1 MPIKIVDT
9 NSTQLKA
16 CHCRV
21 GGAIASIALLCC
33 GYAQAQTPAAG
44 AGQGWPA
51 KPIRVLVGAPPGG
64 TSDILVR
71 LIGAKL
77 TEVWGQ
83 PVISDAR
90 PGANGNIAVEI
101 LVRAASDG
109 YTLVL
114 MDLGNL
120 AISPSMYLKLPF
132 DIIRDLTP
140 VTTVTF
146 SPYLLTAHPSL
157 PVKTV
162 AELISLAKK
171 NPGKLNVPV
180 GLGSTLHLS
189 TLAMQQRVGT
199 KWVYVPTKG
208 GQSSVL
214 SVMTGDG
221 DFLMMGVLQTWVH
234 VKSGKLKLIAVSSEQ
249 REPMFPHVPTV
260 AETPGLE
267 GYSAGSWQGI
277 IGPAKLP
284 AEIVTKLFNEVKRI
298 IALPDVGEKLVAQ
311 GSRPQAKTPQEMA
324 QWLAS
329 EKEKWAKVVKESGY
343 KVE

>member
-1 MPIKIVDT
+1 LEDIEMTSIQSSIQSRYATGV
-9 NSTQLKA
+9 
-16 CHCRV
+16 V
-21 GGAIASIALLCC
+21 VIAALC
-33 GYAQAQTPAAG
+33 GWNYAQAQAPSASSAQ
-44 AGQGWPA
+44 AWPA

-77 TEVWGQ
+77 TETWGQ
-83 PVISDAR
+83 QVISDSR
-90 PGANGNIAVEI
+90 PGANGNIAVEM
-101 LVRAASDG
+101 LTRAAPDG
-109 YTLVL
+109 YTLML

-132 DIIRDLTP
+132 DIIRDIAP
-140 VTTVTF
+140 IIPVTF
-146 SPYLLTAHPSL
+146 SPYLLTTHPSL
-157 PVKTV
+157 PVKNV
-162 AELISLAKK
+162 AELIALAKK
-171 NPGKLNVPV
+171 HPGKLNVPV
-180 GLGSTLHLS
+180 GLGSTIHLS
-189 TLAMQQRVGT
+189 TLAMQQRLGT

-221 DFLMMGVLQTWVH
+221 DFLMMGVVQTWVH
-234 VKSGKLKLIAVSSEQ
+234 VKSGKLKLLAVSSEQ
-249 REPMFPHVPTV
+249 RDTMFPQVPTV

-277 IGPAKLP
+277 IAPAKLP
-284 AEIVTKLFNEVKRI
+284 ADIVNRVYNEVKRV
-298 IALPDVGEKLVAQ
+298 IALPDVSEKLTAQ
-311 GSRPQAKTPQEMA
+311 GSRPQTKTPQEMG

-329 EKEKWAKVVKESGY
+329 EKERWAKVVKESGY

>member
-1 MPIKIVDT
+1 MEGIGMSSMRSGIHSRYAIVVIV
-9 NSTQLKA
+9 S
-16 CHCRV
+16 
-21 GGAIASIALLCC
+21 GALCSC
-33 GYAQAQTPAAG
+33 GYANAQTPAAG
-44 AGQGWPA
+44 SPQAWPV

-83 PVISDAR
+83 QVISDSR
-90 PGANGNIAVEI
+90 PGANGNIAVEM
-101 LVRAASDG
+101 LARAAPDG
-109 YTLVL
+109 YTLML

-132 DIIRDLTP
+132 DIIRDITP
-140 VTTVTF
+140 IIPVTF
-146 SPYLLTAHPSL
+146 SPYLLTTHPSL
-157 PVKTV
+157 PVKNV
-162 AELISLAKK
+162 AELIALAKK
-171 NPGKLNVPV
+171 HPGKLNVPV
-180 GLGSTLHLS
+180 GLGSTIHLS
-189 TLAMQQRVGT
+189 TLAMQQRIGA

-221 DFLMMGVLQTWVH
+221 DFLMMGVVQTWVH
-234 VKSGKLKLIAVSSEQ
+234 VKSGKLKLLAVSSEQ
-249 REPMFPHVPTV
+249 RDPMFPQVATV

-277 IGPAKLP
+277 IAPAKIS
-284 AEIVTKLFNEVKRI
+284 ADIVNKLYNEVKRVI
-298 IALPDVGEKLVAQ
+298 SLPEVSEKLVAQ
-311 GSRPQAKTPQEMA
+311 GSRPQTKTPQEMG

-329 EKEKWAKVVKESGY
+329 EKERWAKVVKESGY